1 MSPPPAQFTS
11 RWDNR
16 SRLSY
21 DAAVCWHVL
30 LGGDAAVQA
39 AAATAR
45 QRLARFTGLHMTPH
59 RQHGDARRHEPHA
72 RQGAG

>member
-1 MSPPPAQFTS
+1 MSPLRAQFTS

-16 SRLSY
+16 CRLSH

-30 LGGDAAVQA
+30 LGGHAAVQA

-45 QRLARFTGLHMTPH
+45 QRL
-59 RQHGDARRHEPHA
+59 HEKT
-72 RQGAG
+72 RGAGSAASSPERSATSDRDSNET